1 MKLSQY
7 FLPTLREAPQDADTV
22 SAALM
27 QRAGLIRKLAS
38 GIYEWL
44 PAGML
49 TLKKVEQ
56 IVREEMNRAGAQEV
70 WLPVIQPKELWVETG
85 RWNVYGK
92 ELLRI
97 TDRKDAE
104 FCFAPT
110 AEEVIT
116 NMVRNDVRSYRQL
129 PLTLYQFGEKFRD
142 EIRPRFGVMRAREFY
157 MKDAYSFHATEES
170 ANEIYGK
177 MFDAYTRICKRCG
190 FDFAPVEADSG
201 AIGGNFSHEFMV
213 IAETGENAIAYC
225 DCGYAANTEKAEIA
239 MPAAETE
246 GEPKPMKDLDTPS
259 VTTIE
264 DVSKFLK
271 AKPKKFIKALMYVA
285 DGEPVMVL
293 MRGDHQLNE
302 FKLVKA
308 LKCATLEKAS
318 DAVYQSISGCAVGF
332 AGPVGIK
339 DKFTPAEGANKPL
352 KALIADN
359 FVKTIVNGIAGS
371 NKTDTHTVNVNP
383 GRDFEPD
390 FYYDLKEAEEGDS
403 CPKCGKPMKLKR
415 GIEVGHTFKLGTKYS
430 APMKC
435 EFIDENQQSK
445 PMIMGCYGI
454 GVSRVVAAAIEQ
466 CHDKNGIVWPAS
478 LAPFDLSLI
487 SISTPDTPEVEAEA
501 HRIHE
506 LILQVGLTVLWDDR
520 DERPGVKFKDADL
533 LGLPARIVI
542 SSKTLK
548 DGEVEFKLRTEEG
561 FGVRW
566 KLAELVEK
574 LAAYNAG
581 LRR

>member
-27 QRAGLIRKLAS
+27 LRAGLIRKLAS

-44 PAGML
+44 PAGMR

-56 IVREEMNRAGAQEV
+56 IVREEMNRAGGQEV
-70 WLPVIQPKELWVETG
+70 WLPVIQPKELWVETA

-116 NMVRNDVRSYRQL
+116 AMVRGDVRSYRQL
-129 PLTLYQFGEKFRD
+129 PLVLYQFGEKFRD

-177 MFDAYTRICKRCG
+177 MFEAYNSICKRCG
-190 FDFAPVEADSG
+190 FDYAPVEADSG

-225 DCGYAANTEKAEIA
+225 ACGYAANTEKAEV
-239 MPAAETE
+239 AAPSEAAPE
-246 GEPKPMKDLDTPS
+246 GEPKPLKDLDTPG
-259 VTTIE
+259 VTTIGE
-264 DVSKFLK
+264 VAEFLK
-271 AKPKKFIKALMYVA
+271 AKPKKFIKALLYLA

-302 FKLVKA
+302 FKLVRT
-308 LKCATLEKAS
+308 LKCAALEKAPET
-318 DAVYQSISGCAVGF
+318 VYQAVAGCAVGF
-332 AGPVGIK
+332 AGPVDIRAR
-339 DKFTPAEGANKPL
+339 FTPADGAKTPL
-352 KALIADN
+352 KLLIADN
-359 FVKTIVNGIAGS
+359 HVKTMINGIAGA
-371 NKTDTHTVNVNP
+371 NATDKHTVNVNP

-390 FYYDLKEAEEGDS
+390 GYYDLKEAAENDP
-403 CPKCGKPMKLKR
+403 CPKCGAPLKLKR
-415 GIEVGHTFKLGTKYS
+415 GIEVGHTFKLGTRYS

-435 EFIDENQQSK
+435 EFVDENQQSR

-454 GVSRVVAAAIEQ
+454 GVSRIVAAAIEQ
-466 CHDKNGIVWPAS
+466 CHDKNGIIWPAP
-478 LAPFDLSLI
+478 LAPFDISLI
-487 SISTPDTPEVEAEA
+487 SISTPDTPEVEVEA
-501 HRIHE
+501 GRIYGLVH
-506 LILQVGLTVLWDDR
+506 QAGLTALWDDR

-533 LGLPARIVI
+533 LGLPVRIVV

-548 DGEVEFKLRTEEG
+548 DGEVEFKRRTEEG
-561 FGVRW
+561 FGARW
-566 KLAELVEK
+566 KLAELAAK
-574 LAAYNAG
+574 LAE
-581 LRR
+581 LRRSV